1 MVRPESRSRHG
12 RPAAGTVSSVS
23 LARFGMVRGRTG
35 VVARHLGTWEGA
47 AANVPHSNFTG
58 ASRLRF
64 RRSFDS
70 CETLPNCALYHNAV
84 AGRFQ
89 RPSGIHRVGGAVP
102 FRPVSGPGKAQ
113 EVRAPLLDFGNE
125 FRHTDVVK
133 TVGLRNED
141 ERAGRKAGTGSS
153 AAPATVGGE
162 GHTRA
167 AIVQLLLEDGP
178 ITATAI
184 GTKLGLAPAGVRRHL
199 DALIDS
205 GQARASRSA
214 PWQQKGRGRP
224 AKQYQ
229 LTAAGRGQLGHAYDD
244 LAGAAIRQLGEI
256 GGEQAIA
263 EFARRRARTIVA
275 GIEPIDAHTPE
286 SVTAKAE
293 ELAEAFTDAGFA
305 ASTRKVGAGV
315 QICQH
320 HCPVSHVAEEFP
332 QLCAAE
338 LEAFRELLGTHVQ
351 RLATIANGDCAC
363 TTHVPLFV
371 LPITDNKKRHPAAQ
385 PAAGRTNDSG
395 RSAE

>member
-1 MVRPESRSRHG
+1 M
-12 RPAAGTVSSVS
+12 
-23 LARFGMVRGRTG
+23 
-35 VVARHLGTWEGA
+35 
-47 AANVPHSNFTG
+47 
-58 ASRLRF
+58 
-64 RRSFDS
+64 
-70 CETLPNCALYHNAV
+70 
-84 AGRFQ
+84 
-89 RPSGIHRVGGAVP
+89 
-102 FRPVSGPGKAQ
+102 
-113 EVRAPLLDFGNE
+113 
-125 FRHTDVVK
+125 K
-133 TVGLRNED
+133 TVGLRNSE
-141 ERAGRKAGTGSS
+141 GVGTKAGAGSS
-153 AAPATVGGE
+153 AAHVTVGAE

-167 AIVQLLLEDGP
+167 AIVQLLLEEGP

-184 GTKLGLAPAGVRRHL
+184 GSKLGLAAAGVRRHL

-256 GGEQAIA
+256 GGEKAIT
-263 EFARRRARTIVA
+263 EFARKRARTIVA
-275 GIEPIDAHTPE
+275 GIEPVGQHSPGEQNAADTE
-286 SVTAKAE
+286 AKAE
-293 ELAEAFTDAGFA
+293 EIAEAFTEAGFA
-305 ASTRKVGAGV
+305 ATTRKVGAGV

-363 TTHVPLFV
+363 TTHVPLLV
-371 LPITDNKKRHPAAQ
+371 LPIAEKTSAQTAAQ
-385 PAAGRTNDSG
+385 PAAVRTNDSG

>member
-1 MVRPESRSRHG
+1 M
-12 RPAAGTVSSVS
+12 
-23 LARFGMVRGRTG
+23 
-35 VVARHLGTWEGA
+35 
-47 AANVPHSNFTG
+47 
-58 ASRLRF
+58 
-64 RRSFDS
+64 
-70 CETLPNCALYHNAV
+70 
-84 AGRFQ
+84 
-89 RPSGIHRVGGAVP
+89 
-102 FRPVSGPGKAQ
+102 
-113 EVRAPLLDFGNE
+113 
-125 FRHTDVVK
+125 
-133 TVGLRNED
+133 TVG
-141 ERAGRKAGTGSS
+141 A
-153 AAPATVGGE
+153 E

-167 AIVQLLLEDGP
+167 AIVQLLLEEGP

-184 GTKLGLAPAGVRRHL
+184 GSKLGLAAAGVRRHL

-256 GGEQAIA
+256 GGEKAIT
-263 EFARRRARTIVA
+263 EFARKRARAIVA
-275 GIEPIDAHTPE
+275 GIEPVGQHTPGE
-286 SVTAKAE
+286 QNAADTEAKAE
-293 ELAEAFTDAGFA
+293 EIAEAFTEAGFA
-305 ASTRKVGAGV
+305 ATTRKVGAGV

-363 TTHVPLFV
+363 TTHVPLLV
-371 LPITDNKKRHPAAQ
+371 LPIAEKKTSAQTAAQ
-385 PAAGRTNDSG
+385 PAAVRTNDSG